1 MFKLRIKELLL
12 SKGHDNPFAWLRSQG
27 IPHNS
32 AHKLLADKYHRI
44 PMYHIATI
52 CRAAWCTPNDLFEW
66 TTTSKKKERMKGD
79 TSPLQEGHPLRKLI
93 ARQPVNLRDITQR
106 LTESDLKELETRA
119 EEILKRKNS

>member
-32 AHKLLADKYHRI
+32 AHKLLADKYHRL

-66 TTTSKKKERMKGD
+66 TTTSKKKERRKGD
-79 TSPLQEGHPLRKLI
+79 TSPLPENHPLHKLT
-93 ARQPVNLRDITQR
+93 ARPKVNLLDKISRM
-106 LTESDLKELETRA
+106 TEDELRELEGKIG
-119 EEILKRKNS
+119 E